1 MAIYTVEFR
10 AMGSHMQAWLD
21 APTAANAGVLQH
33 VPVWFEAW
41 EAALSRFRPTSELC
55 HLNDHAG
62 LWVRVSKLMLGVVQ
76 AAVDAAR
83 MTNGLFNPLILPAL
97 EAAGYDR
104 SFNPGAFAPHPH
116 EYADRVP
123 AWEAIEINVDQCCV
137 RLPAGSRL
145 DLGGVA
151 KGWAAQRAAQWLYET
166 GPCLVD
172 AGGDMAARGAPD
184 SSDGWEVTV
193 PDDSVIVLR
202 DAAVATSG
210 TDYRQWVSGDR
221 VYHHLIDPRIGS
233 PADSNILTA
242 TVVADNAVRAE
253 AWAKAAL
260 ISGAMPELPTLFVH
274 QDGSIIGNSAF
285 MLLRKELGKEVLC
298 AI

>member
-1 MAIYTVEFR
+1 MAIYSVAFK
-10 AMGSHMQAWLD
+10 AMGSHMQAWLET
-21 APTAANAGVLQH
+21 PTAANADVLQH

-55 HLNDHAG
+55 HLNNYAG
-62 LWVRVSKLMLGVVQ
+62 LWVRVSKLMRGVVQ
-76 AAVDAAR
+76 AAVDAAQI
-83 MTNGLFNPLILPAL
+83 TNGLFNPLILPAL
-97 EAAGYDR
+97 EAAGYDH
-104 SFNPGAFAPHPH
+104 SFDPAFAPQPH
-116 EYADRVP
+116 DYADRIP

-145 DLGGVA
+145 DLGGMA

-172 AGGDMAARGAPD
+172 AGGDMVARGSPEG
-184 SSDGWEVTV
+184 SDGWEVTA
-193 PDDSVIVLR
+193 PDDRVITLR

-210 TDYRQWVSGDR
+210 TDYRQWAAGGR
-221 VYHHLIDPRIGS
+221 TYHHLIDPRTGA
-233 PADSNILTA
+233 PAESNVLTA
-242 TVVADNAVRAE
+242 TVVAESAVKAE

-260 ISGAMPELPTLFVH
+260 ISGTMPNLPTLFVR
-274 QDGSIIGNSAF
+274 QDGSLISNSAF
-285 MLLRKELGKEVLC
+285 AQLRKETVC